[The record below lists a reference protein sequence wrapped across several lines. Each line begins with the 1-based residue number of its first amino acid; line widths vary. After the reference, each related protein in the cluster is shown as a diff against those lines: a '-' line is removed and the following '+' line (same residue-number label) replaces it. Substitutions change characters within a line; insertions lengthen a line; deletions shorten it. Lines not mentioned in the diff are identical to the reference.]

1 MNSWSVNQSISS
13 RLKWRARFALGAGVW
28 RSWAAV
34 WAQTA
39 AAVTLFGAVASS
51 AWAQVQLV
59 TDEEARRP
67 DAKTA
72 LTRAITRGPG
82 VKLASPE
89 TVKAS
94 GFALKVEFESRG
106 GKRIDPATVKVEY
119 LKEPV
124 VDVTERVKA
133 GVRADAVEISQVL
146 LPPGDHSFRV
156 TVADIEGR
164 RGSAVFSLKARR

>member
-1 MNSWSVNQSISS
+1 MDSCNALNPPAFATLV
-13 RLKWRARFALGAGVW
+13 RAV
-28 RSWAAV
+28 
-34 WAQTA
+34 A
-39 AAVTLFGAVASS
+39 AAVVLGGAAS
-51 AWAQVQLV
+51 AWGQVQLV

-89 TVKAS
+89 TVKAA

-133 GVRADAVEISQVL
+133 GIRADAVEISQAL
-146 LPPGDHSFRV
+146 LPAGDHSFRV
-156 TVADIEGR
+156 TVADTEGR